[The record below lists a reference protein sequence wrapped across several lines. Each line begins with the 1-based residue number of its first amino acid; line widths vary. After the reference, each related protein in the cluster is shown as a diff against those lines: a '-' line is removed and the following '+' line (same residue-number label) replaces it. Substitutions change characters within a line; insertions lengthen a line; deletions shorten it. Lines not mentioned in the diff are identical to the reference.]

1 MNVQLRPEDEQ
12 IVQERLQTGAFS
24 SAEEVIHTA
33 LQTLALQTSEDEEL
47 RLIANKDIINDEIEA
62 GLAEL
67 DRGEGSTEQE
77 VRAWMAEQKQAWR
90 ANHGRSTALSFLRGL
105 SDTSLRSGRL

>member
-1 MNVQLRPEDEQ
+1 MIVQLRPEE
-12 IVQERLQTGAFS
+12 LQL
-24 SAEEVIHTA
+24 I
-33 LQTLALQTSEDEEL
+33 TS
-47 RLIANKDIINDEIEA
+47 KDAINAEIEA

-90 ANHGRSTALSFLRGL
+90 ANHGRIG
-105 SDTSLRSGRL
+105 TSPVLLEK

>member
-12 IVQERLQTGAFS
+12 LVQKRLESGAFS
-24 SAEEVIHTA
+24 SVEEVIHTA
-33 LQTLALQTSEDEEL
+33 LQTLEDDEL
-47 RLIANKDIINDEIEA
+47 DLIANKDAINAEIEA

-77 VRAWMAEQKQAWR
+77 VRAWMAEQKQVWR
-90 ANHGRSTALSFLRGL
+90 ANHGR
-105 SDTSLRSGRL
+105 